1 MVSGALVNIDKC
13 LGQSFIRSYA
23 TLTRS
28 TDVSDAA
35 VSYYGVTEVA

>member
-1 MVSGALVNIDKC
+1 VKIDAC

-28 TDVSDAA
+28 TDTSDAGL
-35 VSYYGVTEVA
+35 SYYGVTTVV